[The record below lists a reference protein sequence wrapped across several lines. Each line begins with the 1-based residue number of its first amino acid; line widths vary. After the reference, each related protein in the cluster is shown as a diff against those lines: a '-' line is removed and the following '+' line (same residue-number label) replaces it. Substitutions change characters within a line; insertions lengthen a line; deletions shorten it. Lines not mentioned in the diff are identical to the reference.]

1 MNHSI
6 RSLHIAITSVLLQQH
21 GRRSWCS
28 AARIRHVQP
37 KNYTM
42 NAKGTSV
49 PAGPDQCHRAQRPPV
64 AYQDANRRWQ
74 QIKNEQ
80 DSSYDETT
88 PTKRKKRKESF
99 EFTLMSYNILAQDL
113 LDGHLMELYRN
124 HDPRSLPWQQ
134 RLKRLLTEIHHIRPD
149 VLCVQEL
156 QQNHIKRFANGL
168 ADFRYEMLYKKRT
181 GGVKTDGCA
190 VFFRSD
196 LFELIDH
203 HEVEFFQPKV
213 NKLNRDNV
221 AIIAKLALKHS
232 PQTRLVVSTT
242 HLLFNPS
249 RQDVRLAQIQVLLAE
264 LDRFSYSGQTV
275 NGVPQYDPVLLCGD
289 FNLQPFTAPYRLMMK
304 GSLRYDQLASR
315 TLECQNQEEQHCR
328 EPTGKLFLPRWLG
341 ITDRCQHEGLKDRET
356 THPNMVP
363 PSDRTRLHHS
373 TKSTEQ
379 PEDPAAQAAHEP
391 PSDEFSSGTLNH
403 HFVFHSAYHHGKE
416 AEISNENNPTATT
429 FQERWITVDYLLYTP
444 FRSIAECCPS
454 LPNWNLE
461 LLATYSLPT
470 VAQCR
475 RYIRHIPSRFYGSD
489 HFSLAGR
496 FRLTTPATEQ
506 NDQQR

>member
-1 MNHSI
+1 M
-6 RSLHIAITSVLLQQH
+6 
-21 GRRSWCS
+21 
-28 AARIRHVQP
+28 
-37 KNYTM
+37 M
-42 NAKGTSV
+42 NAKETAKV
-49 PAGPDQCHRAQRPPV
+49 PADPDQRRGRSQQA
-64 AYQDANRRWQ
+64 ATYQDANRRWQ
-74 QIKNEQ
+74 QIASGQ
-80 DSSYDETT
+80 DGSYDETT
-88 PTKRKKRKESF
+88 PTKRKKSKEGGGF

-134 RLKRLLTEIHHIRPD
+134 RLKRLLAEIRHIRPD

-168 ADFRYEMLYKKRT
+168 ADFQYEMLYKKRT

-221 AIIAKLALKHS
+221 AIIAKLALKQN

-242 HLLFNPS
+242 HLLFNPF
-249 RQDVRLAQIQVLLAE
+249 RQDVRLAQIQILLAE
-264 LDRFSYSGQTV
+264 LDRFSYSGQTA

-289 FNLQPFTAPYRLMMK
+289 FNLQPFTAPYRLVMK
-304 GSLRYDQLASR
+304 GSLRYDQLATC
-315 TLECQNQEEQHCR
+315 TLERQNQEEQGCR

-341 ITDRCQHEGLKDRET
+341 ITDRCQHEGLKDRES

-363 PSDRTRLHHS
+363 PSDQTRLHHS
-373 TKSTEQ
+373 AKSTGSSVPNGQ
-379 PEDPAAQAAHEP
+379 AEDPAHERNSP

-403 HFVFHSAYHHGKE
+403 HFVFHSAYHHRKE
-416 AEISNENNPTATT
+416 TERPNETNQGVTT
-429 FQERWITVDYLLYTP
+429 FQERWITVDYLFYTP
-444 FRSIAECCPS
+444 YRSIAECCPS

-470 VAQCR
+470 VSQCR
-475 RYIRHIPSRFYGSD
+475 RYIHHIPNRFYGSD

-496 FRLTTPATEQ
+496 FRLTTPAAEQ
-506 NDQQR
+506 

>member
-1 MNHSI
+1 MS
-6 RSLHIAITSVLLQQH
+6 
-21 GRRSWCS
+21 
-28 AARIRHVQP
+28 
-37 KNYTM
+37 
-42 NAKGTSV
+42 NAKESSV
-49 PAGPDQCHRAQRPPV
+49 PAGPDQRREAQQV
-64 AYQDANRRWQ
+64 TTYQDTHRRWQ
-74 QIKNEQ
+74 QTKSGQ
-80 DSSYDETT
+80 DGSYDETT
-88 PTKRKKRKESF
+88 PTKRKKRKGGF

-134 RLKRLLTEIHHIRPD
+134 RLKRLLAEIHHIRPD

-156 QQNHIKRFANGL
+156 QQNHVKRFADGL

-213 NKLNRDNV
+213 NKLKRDNV
-221 AIIAKLALKHS
+221 AIIAKLALKQS
-232 PQTRLVVSTT
+232 PKTRLVVSTT
-242 HLLFNPS
+242 HLLFNPF

-264 LDRFSYSGQTV
+264 LDRFSYSGQSA

-289 FNLQPFTAPYRLMMK
+289 FNLQPFTAPYRLVMK
-304 GSLRYDQLASR
+304 GSLRYDQLATC
-315 TLECQNQEEQHCR
+315 TLERQNQEEQECR

-356 THPNMVP
+356 THPNTVP

-373 TKSTEQ
+373 AKCNGET
-379 PEDPAAQAAHEP
+379 DNPAASPAPERNSP

-416 AEISNENNPTATT
+416 TERSNENNRAATT
-429 FQERWITVDYLLYTP
+429 FQERWITVDYLFYTP
-444 FRSIAECCPS
+444 YRSIAECCPS

-461 LLATYSLPT
+461 LLATYGLPT

-475 RYIRHIPSRFYGSD
+475 RYIHHIPNRFYGSD

-496 FRLTTPATEQ
+496 FRLTTPAAEQ
-506 NDQQR
+506 NDQR